1 LGRSAGGNRVQA
13 PRRRPDRRLLLAA
26 VAADTAAMTSP
37 VRIDDDAARPTWR
50 VAAYAALALGA
61 AWGAWQIAFLCDDA
75 YIHFRFASNLHEGRG
90 IVWNDAPFAPVEGA
104 GFLWVVV
111 LAAIWGLTGSAP
123 PDAANPFSLG
133 CGLVQFALLAFAA
146 DRLRDR
152 DGRRLPAIVGLAA
165 LLAVVGNRTVL
176 QWWTGGLD
184 TPLAN
189 VFGVWWALHAFRAP
203 GPRPVRWLALWA
215 LAAAL
220 GALARPDGLPAA
232 AATAAVGGLLWL
244 RGGIALRGAL
254 AGLSPLL
261 LVVALT
267 VWRKLYYGDWL
278 PNTYY
283 AKVVSSWPDAGW
295 RYLGC
300 FALENGAWLWPLLAL
315 PWLLSQARAGVA
327 AVGRALLANAPAA
340 AAVAV
345 VLFNAGYYCFK
356 VGGDHFEY
364 RVLSQTAAL
373 GTLAVVAMAARL
385 ARGPALPLAAA
396 LALVVGCGAGW
407 FHLACTSAA
416 SAEGIA
422 AVTPHAPAALR
433 PVARWFDRQ
442 QVWLFFRYI
451 GLRCNHHAA
460 RLRSLEPRFPA
471 RVRHPDAATTF
482 PIRAE
487 SAVGLPG
494 WMLPDV
500 ALIDVFGLND
510 WVVARTPVRPQA
522 DVDPAVVAKAV
533 RASDRDGDGWLAKEE
548 LRDALG
554 AAFGA
559 RPDDGYGMFVLRL
572 FWSIYRDD
580 GSERVTLAEA
590 EEIGGTISFARRMA
604 HERLPPP
611 GYVEAFEPN
620 VDVAADG
627 AVTVRPRAT
636 PMTAARLRAIEAEW
650 RAKVAS
656 GSLPR

>member
-1 LGRSAGGNRVQA
+1 
-13 PRRRPDRRLLLAA
+13 
-26 VAADTAAMTSP
+26 MTSP
-37 VRIDDDAARPTWR
+37 APIADDAARPAWR
-50 VAAYAALALGA
+50 VAAYIALALGA
-61 AWGAWQIAFLCDDA
+61 AWGAGQLAFLCDDA
-75 YIHFRFASNLHEGRG
+75 YIHFRYASNLHEGRG

-104 GFLWVVV
+104 GFLWVIV
-111 LAAIWGLTGSAP
+111 LAAIWGLTGAAP

-133 CGLVQFALLAFAA
+133 CGLAQFALLAFAA

-152 DGRRLPAIVGLAA
+152 DGRRLPAVVGLAA

-176 QWWTGGLD
+176 QWWSGGLD

-189 VFGVWWALHAFRAP
+189 VFGVWWALHAFRGP
-203 GPRPVRWLALWA
+203 GARPARWLGVWS

-220 GALARPDGLPAA
+220 GALTRPDGLPAA
-232 AATAAVGGLLWL
+232 AATAAVGGFLWL
-244 RGGIALRGAL
+244 RGRLALRAAL

-267 VWRKLYYGDWL
+267 IWRKLYYGDWL
-278 PNTYY
+278 PNTYH

-295 RYLGC
+295 RYFGC
-300 FALENGAWLWPLLAL
+300 FALENGAWLWPLVALA
-315 PWLLSQARAGVA
+315 WLAAVLGRGPVA
-327 AVGRALLANAPAA
+327 AARALLDRAPAA

-345 VLFNAGYYCFK
+345 VGFNAAYYCVK

-364 RVLSQTAAL
+364 RVLSQLATL

-385 ARGPALPLAAA
+385 GRGPALPLAAA
-396 LALVVGCGAGW
+396 GALLFACGAGW
-407 FHLACTSAA
+407 FHLACTSAT

-422 AVTPHAPAALR
+422 AVTPRAPAALR
-433 PVARWFDRQ
+433 PLTRWFDRQ

-533 RASDRDGDGWLAKEE
+533 RASDGDGDGWLAKEE

-636 PMTAARLRAIEAEW
+636 PMTAARIHAIEAEW